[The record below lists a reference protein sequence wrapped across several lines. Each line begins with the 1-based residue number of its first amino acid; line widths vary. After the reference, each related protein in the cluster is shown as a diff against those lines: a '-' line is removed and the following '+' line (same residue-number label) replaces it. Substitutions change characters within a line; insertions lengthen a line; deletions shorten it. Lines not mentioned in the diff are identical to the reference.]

1 MLDVKVYMDEL
12 IDRLQRQFG
21 DRLVYVGLQGSY
33 MRGEATETSD
43 IDPMVVLRD
52 VSAADLRAYRAMV
65 EAMPSPELAC
75 GFLCGQAEL
84 MHWNAL
90 EAFHLLHST
99 RDVLGELTPLLPA
112 YTRDDVR
119 AYVKLGAGNLYH
131 GAVHRYVHGTP
142 ERLRAAL
149 PGMTK
154 SAFFLLQDAAWLE
167 KGVFAENRRA
177 LLPLLRAED
186 ARLLALDEAASLDD
200 AVDALLTACRG
211 LMERI

>member
-1 MLDVKVYMDEL
+1 MLDAKAYMDEL

-21 DRLVYVGLQGSY
+21 YRLVYVGLQGSY

-99 RDVLGELTPLLPA
+99 RDVLGELAPLLPA

-149 PGMTK
+149 PGMAK

>member
-1 MLDVKVYMDEL
+1 MLDVKAYMDEL

-99 RDVLGELTPLLPA
+99 RDVLGELAPLLPA

-131 GAVHRYVHGTP
+131 EAVHRYVHGTP

-149 PGMTK
+149 PGMAK

-167 KGVFAENRRA
+167 TGMFAENRRA

>member
-1 MLDVKVYMDEL
+1 MLNIENYL
-12 IDRLQRQFG
+12 SRLLTLLQQNFG
-21 DRLVYVGLQGSY
+21 PRLVYVGLQGSY

-99 RDVLGELTPLLPA
+99 RDVLGELAPLLPA

-131 GAVHRYVHGTP
+131 EAVHRFVHGTP

-149 PGMTK
+149 PGMAK

-167 KGVFAENRRA
+167 TGVFAENRRA

>member
-1 MLDVKVYMDEL
+1 MLDVKAYMDEL

-65 EAMPSPELAC
+65 EARPSPELAC

-90 EAFHLLHST
+90 EAFHLLHRT
-99 RDVLGELTPLLPA
+99 RDVLGELAPLLPA

-149 PGMTK
+149 PGMAK

>member
-1 MLDVKVYMDEL
+1 MLDAKAYMDEL

-33 MRGEATETSD
+33 MRGEATESSD
-43 IDPMVVLRD
+43 IDPMVVLRN
-52 VSAADLRAYRAMV
+52 VSAADLRAYREVV
-65 EAMPSPELAC
+65 EAMPSPGLSC
-75 GFLCGQAEL
+75 GFLCGQEEL
-84 MHWNAL
+84 AHWNAL

-99 RDVLGELTPLLPA
+99 RDILGELAPLLPA

-131 GAVHRYVHGTP
+131 EAVHRYVHGTP

-149 PGMTK
+149 PGMAK
-154 SAFFLLQDAAWLE
+154 SAFFLLQDAVWLE
-167 KGVFAENRRA
+167 TGVFAQNRRA

-186 ARLLALDEAASLDD
+186 ARLLSLDRMENTDEAL
-200 AVDALLTACRG
+200 DALLAGCRG
-211 LMERI
+211 LMERV

>member
-1 MLDVKVYMDEL
+1 MLDAKAYMDEL

-33 MRGEATETSD
+33 MRGEATETGG
-43 IDPMVVLRD
+43 IYPIVVLRD
-52 VSAADLRAYRAMV
+52 ASAADLRAYRAMV

-99 RDVLGELTPLLPA
+99 RDVLGELAPLLPA

-149 PGMTK
+149 PGMAK

-167 KGVFAENRRA
+167 TGVFAENRRA

>member
-1 MLDVKVYMDEL
+1 MLDAKAYMDEL

-75 GFLCGQAEL
+75 GFLCRQAEL

-99 RDVLGELTPLLPA
+99 RDVLGELAPLLPA

-131 GAVHRYVHGTP
+131 GVVHRYVHGTP

-149 PGMTK
+149 PGIAK

-167 KGVFAENRRA
+167 TGVFAENRRA

>member
-1 MLDVKVYMDEL
+1 MLDAKAYMDEL

-99 RDVLGELTPLLPA
+99 RDVLGELAPLLPA

-149 PGMTK
+149 PGMAK

-167 KGVFAENRRA
+167 TGVFAEKRRA

>member
-1 MLDVKVYMDEL
+1 MLDAKAYLDEL
-12 IDRLQRQFG
+12 VDRLRAQFG

-99 RDVLGELTPLLPA
+99 RDVLGELAPLLPA

-149 PGMTK
+149 PGMAK

>member
-1 MLDVKVYMDEL
+1 MLDVKAYMDEL
-12 IDRLQRQFG
+12 IARLQRQFG

-33 MRGEATETSD
+33 MRGEAKETSD

-52 VSAADLRAYRAMV
+52 VSAADLRAYRAIV
-65 EAMPSPELAC
+65 EALPSPELAC

-84 MHWNAL
+84 AHWNAL

-99 RDVLGELTPLLPA
+99 RDILGELAPLLPA

-119 AYVKLGAGNLYH
+119 AYVKLSAGNLYH
-131 GAVHRYVHGTP
+131 EAVHRFVHGTP

-149 PGMTK
+149 PHMAK

-167 KGVFAENRRA
+167 TGVFAENRRA
-177 LLPLLRAED
+177 LLPLLREED

-200 AVDALLTACRG
+200 ALDAVLTACRS

>member
-1 MLDVKVYMDEL
+1 
-12 IDRLQRQFG
+12 
-21 DRLVYVGLQGSY
+21 

-99 RDVLGELTPLLPA
+99 RDVLGELAPLLPA

-149 PGMTK
+149 PGMAK

-177 LLPLLRAED
+177 LLPLLREED

-200 AVDALLTACRG
+200 AVDGLLTACRS

>member
-1 MLDVKVYMDEL
+1 MLDVKAYMDEL

-99 RDVLGELTPLLPA
+99 RDVLGELAPLLPA

-119 AYVKLGAGNLYH
+119 AYVMLSAGTLFH
-131 GAVHRYVHGTP
+131 AAVHRYVHGTP

-149 PGMTK
+149 PGMAK

-177 LLPLLRAED
+177 LLPLLQAED
-186 ARLLALDEAASLDD
+186 ARLLALGEMESADD
-200 AVDALLTACRG
+200 ALDALLTACRG